1 MREFGDFANID
12 IDKLLSG
19 AESQFAQMGRA
30 QEDMAGVVG
39 RAQDEDELVTV
50 EYAVEGLR
58 TLDIHPK
65 AMRLSSS
72 ELAEKIK
79 AVLQDASRDLQVRLS
94 AAMGEMFGEEMNP
107 MKFIANP
114 DAAMGR
120 FDSAQDAYRRTFDD
134 VMGELDRI
142 RRRLE

>member
-12 IDKLLSG
+12 IDKLLND
-19 AESQFAQMGRA
+19 ADSQIARMGSL
-30 QEDMAGVVG
+30 QEDMAKLVG

-50 EYAVEGLR
+50 EYTAEGLR

-79 AVLQDASRDLQVRLS
+79 AVLQDASQDLQVRMS
-94 AAMGEMFGEEMNP
+94 AAMGETFGEEMNP
-107 MKFIANP
+107 MKFIADP
-114 DAAMGR
+114 DVATDR
-120 FDSAQDAYRRTFDD
+120 LKSAEAVYQRTFEDA
-134 VMGELDRI
+134 MGELDRI

>member
-19 AESQFAQMGRA
+19 AESHFAQMGGM
-30 QEDMAGVVG
+30 QEDMAKVVG

-79 AVLQDASRDLQVRLS
+79 AVLQDAAQDLQVRMS
-94 AAMGEMFGEEMNP
+94 AAMGETFGEEMNP

-114 DAAMGR
+114 DAAMGQ
-120 FDSAQDAYRRTFDD
+120 FNSAQDAYKRTFDD